1 MLQGKNTRGD
11 EKMKQDLDRASLG
24 ARLKE
29 ARVYRG
35 FSQEEVADFV
45 GVSRSSISQIESGQ
59 RGIDTLELQK
69 IAELY
74 ECSMDE
80 LLNDTPSPAGDSKGI
95 ALVARAAARL
105 SEGDREEV
113 LRFARFLQSRKRR
126 KGDAKP

>member
-1 MLQGKNTRGD
+1 
-11 EKMKQDLDRASLG
+11 MKQDLDRASLG

-80 LLNDTPSPAGDSKGI
+80 LLNETPSPAADSKGI
-95 ALVARAAARL
+95 ALLARAAARL
-105 SEGDREEV
+105 SDSDREEV

-126 KGDAKP
+126 KGDARP

>member
-1 MLQGKNTRGD
+1 
-11 EKMKQDLDRASLG
+11 MKKELNRESLG

-29 ARVYRG
+29 ARTYRG
-35 FSQEEVADFV
+35 FSQEEVAEFV
-45 GVSRSSISQIESGQ
+45 GVSRSSISLIENGQ

-74 ECSMDE
+74 ECSIDE
-80 LLNDTPSPAGDSKGI
+80 LVSEGPSPATDSRGI

-105 SEGDREEV
+105 SPGDREEV

-126 KGDAKP
+126 KSDAEP